1 MEARFA
7 ELLAGYCLEAGPG
20 ETVLVEAETPA
31 LPLIPPLK
39 RALLARGA
47 YPLIR
52 LVYPGEERDFLLHGG
67 VWLERIPEAEWAL
80 YEKADKFLRI
90 LSAENPLEGASLDP
104 ELALRQRRA
113 WRPLQEI
120 RLRKR
125 WTLTL
130 YPTVGYAVGAGMGT
144 EEFRA
149 YLERALFLDREDPIA
164 AWKALSRFQEALIQ
178 RLSRGKELRILA
190 PGTDL
195 TLSVAGRVW
204 VNSDG
209 KRNMPSGE
217 VFTGPV
223 EDSAQGEVRF
233 NLPAFVGGRR
243 VEGVYL
249 RFEGGEVVEARAEVG
264 EDYLLRALATDAGAR
279 RLGEVG
285 IGTNFG
291 LTRPTGLIL
300 LDEKMG
306 GTVHLALGQSYP
318 ETGGKNQSALHWDLV
333 LSLKEGKLLLD
344 GEPLLSEGR
353 FLEG

>member
-7 ELLAGYCLEAGPG
+7 ELLAEYCLEAGPG

-31 LPLIPPLK
+31 LPLLPHLK
-39 RALLARGA
+39 RTLLRRGA
-47 YPLIR
+47 YPFFR
-52 LVYPGEERDFLLHGG
+52 LAYPGEGRDFLLHGG
-67 VWLERIPEAEWAL
+67 AWLERVPEVEWAL
-80 YEKADKFLRI
+80 YEKADKFLKV
-90 LSAENPLEGASLDP
+90 LSAENPLEMASLDP
-104 ELALRQRRA
+104 GLSLKHQRA
-113 WRPLQEI
+113 WRPLQEM
-120 RLRKR
+120 RLGKR

-130 YPTVGYAVGAGMGT
+130 YPTVGYAVGAGIGT
-144 EEFRA
+144 GEFRA
-149 YLERALFLDREDPIA
+149 YLEGALFLDREDPVA
-164 AWKALSRFQEALIQ
+164 AWRDLSRFQEGLIA
-178 RLSRGKELRILA
+178 RLTQGKELRILA

-204 VNSDG
+204 INSDG
-209 KRNMPSGE
+209 RRNMPSGE
-217 VFTGPV
+217 VFTAPV
-223 EDSAQGEVRF
+223 EDSAEGEVRF

-249 RFEGGEVVEARAEVG
+249 RFARGVVVEARAEVG
-264 EDYLLRALATDAGAR
+264 EDYLRSALATDEGAR

-318 ETGGKNQSALHWDLV
+318 ETGSKNRSALHWDLV
-333 LSLKEGKLLLD
+333 LSLKEGRLLLD
-344 GEPLLSEGR
+344 GEPLLAEGR
-353 FLEG
+353 FVGL